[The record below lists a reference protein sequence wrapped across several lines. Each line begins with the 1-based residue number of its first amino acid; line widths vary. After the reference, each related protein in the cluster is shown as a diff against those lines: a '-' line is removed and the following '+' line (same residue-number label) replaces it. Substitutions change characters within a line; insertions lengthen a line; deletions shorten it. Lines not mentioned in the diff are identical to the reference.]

1 MCANSRDESLDSGIH
16 SHESTTSDHQPQ
28 QQQKMQAVA
37 MRRPQQNRSRRFEM
51 VPIPGR
57 HKFEIRDLSD
67 YNDNGPVIPL
77 SLPKLPTDRKEIV
90 TNGLIRSTNSCN
102 TDSEMDMSISGD
114 SRPTSFIST
123 ASETESLEEEKLK
136 FDSSYSEKSLKV
148 RIILF
153 LYAKIRNYIIILG
166 SNSETANI
174 QNSIV
179 NVKFKACI
187 FGHQ

>member
-1 MCANSRDESLDSGIH
+1 MCTYSRDESLDSGIH
-16 SHESTTSDHQPQ
+16 SHESTTSDHHQP
-28 QQQKMQAVA
+28 QQKMQGVA
-37 MRRPQQNRSRRFEM
+37 MRRPQQTRSRRFEM

-90 TNGLIRSTNSCN
+90 TNGLIRSTNSYN

-123 ASETESLEEEKLK
+123 ASETESFEEEKLK
-136 FDSSYSEKSLKV
+136 LDSSYSEKSLKV
-148 RIILF
+148 KINFFFAII
-153 LYAKIRNYIIILG
+153 
-166 SNSETANI
+166 T
-174 QNSIV
+174 
-179 NVKFKACI
+179 
-187 FGHQ
+187 